1 LLEFFKTHKFKIIIG
16 IVALLFGMMLYSA
29 SADGAE
35 NIPRNLLSMVTT
47 PFQKFTSFL
56 SEKTGKVVDVFFHAK
71 DNAEENERL
80 KEQIAELQEKLIDYE
95 TVKEENER
103 LKVIGDIKEVNPDYE
118 MASASVISRDPNDRY
133 GSFIIDRG
141 SLHGVELN
149 DPVFTKSGLVG
160 IVTSLGPTSA
170 RVRTILSPE
179 ISVGVYDITTKELGV
194 LSGDADFAREG
205 KAKLSIMESDTKIE
219 AGSVIVTAGTSGLYP
234 AGIPVGV
241 VEEVRTESH
250 GITKYAVILPTESAE
265 EVLDV
270 IVLTGFLGQGSESVK
285 FDGE

>member
-56 SEKTGKVVDVFFHAK
+56 SEKTGDVVDVFFHAK
-71 DNAEENERL
+71 DNAEENKQL

-103 LKVIGDIKEVNPDYE
+103 LKAISDIKEVNPDYE
-118 MASASVISRDPNDRY
+118 MAPASVISRDPNDRY

-141 SLHGVELN
+141 SLHGIELN

-170 RVRTILSPE
+170 RVRTILSPG

-194 LSGDADFAREG
+194 LSGDADLAQEG

-219 AGSVIVTAGTSGLYP
+219 TGSVIVTAGTSGLYP

-241 VEEVRTESH
+241 VEEVRTEPH